1 MRNRKNPSFLHF
13 VQKERILNS
22 NSVKKYTKT
31 GLFSHFMAFIGND
44 TQNFYSKKLLLPK
57 LRGLCYTDKSKC
69 PPGHPERNG
78 KTMKRM
84 FALILAFSLL
94 LCACGSKPAETTAP
108 PETTV
113 PPTTVPV
120 TTAPPETTVPPTTEA
135 TEPPP
140 VDTNPLTGE
149 ALDAVSDSRPYAIM
163 INNTTKAVPQCG
175 ISQAD
180 MIYEI
185 VAEGSVTRF
194 MAIFDELSDV
204 DVIGPVRSV
213 RPYFYRVA
221 QHYGAILTS
230 AGGSDEADSLIKKE
244 GYNRLDG
251 IAGAGSAFYRDQW
264 RRENKGFE
272 HSLMTTGEKLA
283 KAAEKAGFKTT
294 TESSDYGLSFTAD
307 TMTTGETADQI
318 TVWFYKNGKKT
329 VMNYNG
335 ETGLYAMYQ
344 HGADSVD
351 GNDKSP
357 ITFRNVVVLEADT
370 HVKDKK
376 GHLETQMT
384 GTGKGY
390 YARDGKI
397 IPIQWSRESNSA
409 KYVYTDLEG
418 NPISFGIGKTYVAI
432 VPDGSPFSYK

>member
-1 MRNRKNPSFLHF
+1 
-13 VQKERILNS
+13 
-22 NSVKKYTKT
+22 
-31 GLFSHFMAFIGND
+31 
-44 TQNFYSKKLLLPK
+44 
-57 LRGLCYTDKSKC
+57 
-69 PPGHPERNG
+69 
-78 KTMKRM
+78 MKRM
-84 FALILAFSLL
+84 FALILAVSLL

-149 ALDAVSDSRPYAIM
+149 ALEAVDDSRPYAIM
-163 INNTTKAVPQCG
+163 INNTSKAVPQCG

-194 MAIFDELSDV
+194 MAIFLDLSDV

-213 RPYFYRVA
+213 RPYFYQVA
-221 QHYGAILTS
+221 RHYGAILSS
-230 AGGSDEADSLIKKE
+230 AGGSDEAISLIKKD
-244 GYNRLDG
+244 GYNHLDG
-251 IAGAGSAFYRDQW
+251 IAGAGSYFYRDQW
-264 RRENKGFE
+264 RRENKGYE

-283 KAAEKAGFKTT
+283 AAAEKRSFATT
-294 TESSDYGLSFTAD
+294 MEDVDYGFHFTDEA
-307 TMTTGETADQI
+307 MTAGETADQI
-318 TVWFYKNGKKT
+318 TVWFYSGGKKT
-329 VMNYNG
+329 VMNYD
-335 ETGLYAMYQ
+335 ETTGLYTMYQ

-351 GNDKSP
+351 ANDNSP
-357 ITFRNVVVLEADT
+357 IRFRNIVVLEADT

-384 GTGKGY
+384 GTGKGW
-390 YARDGKI
+390 YARDGRVV
-397 IPIQWSRESNSA
+397 PITWSRESSSA
-409 KYVYTDLEG
+409 KYVYTDAEG
-418 NPISFGIGKTYVAI
+418 TPISFGIGKTYVAI

>member
-1 MRNRKNPSFLHF
+1 MAKNYYFQKWHCCDILKKASALPGTRKGM
-13 VQKERILNS
+13 V
-22 NSVKKYTKT
+22 
-31 GLFSHFMAFIGND
+31 
-44 TQNFYSKKLLLPK
+44 
-57 LRGLCYTDKSKC
+57 
-69 PPGHPERNG
+69 

-84 FALILAFSLL
+84 FALILAVSLL
-94 LCACGSKPAETTAP
+94 LCACGSKPAESTAP
-108 PETTV
+108 PPTV

-120 TTAPPETTVPPTTEA
+120 TTAPPETTAPPTTEA

-194 MAIFDELSDV
+194 MAIFHDLSDV

-230 AGGSDEADSLIKKE
+230 AGGSDEADSLIKNE

-251 IAGAGSAFYRDQW
+251 IAGAGAAFYRDQW
-264 RRENKGFE
+264 RKENKGFE
-272 HSLMTTGEKLA
+272 HSLMTTGEKLM
-283 KAAEKAGFKTT
+283 KSAEKHGFKTT
-294 TESSDYGLSFTAD
+294 MEPVDYGFHFTD
-307 TMTTGETADQI
+307 ETMTTGEAAGQI
-318 TVWFYKNGKKT
+318 TVWFYNNGKKT
-329 VMNYNG
+329 VMNYD
-335 ETGLYAMYQ
+335 ESTGLYAMYQ

-357 ITFRNVVVLEADT
+357 IAFRNVVVLEADT

-384 GTGKGY
+384 GTGEGW

-397 IPIQWSRESNSA
+397 IPIKWSRESNSA
-409 KYVYTDLEG
+409 HYVYTDSEG

>member
-1 MRNRKNPSFLHF
+1 M
-13 VQKERILNS
+13 V
-22 NSVKKYTKT
+22 
-31 GLFSHFMAFIGND
+31 
-44 TQNFYSKKLLLPK
+44 
-57 LRGLCYTDKSKC
+57 
-69 PPGHPERNG
+69 

-84 FALILAFSLL
+84 FALILAVSLL

-120 TTAPPETTVPPTTEA
+120 TTAPPETTVPPTTVA
-135 TEPPP
+135 TEPTEPAP

-175 ISQAD
+175 IGQAD

-307 TMTTGETADQI
+307 TMTTGETAEQI

-329 VMNYNG
+329 VMNYNE

-351 GNDKSP
+351 ANDKSP

-384 GTGKGY
+384 GTGEGW
-390 YARDGKI
+390 YARDGKL
-397 IPIQWSRESNSA
+397 IPIKWSRESNSA

>member
-1 MRNRKNPSFLHF
+1 M
-13 VQKERILNS
+13 
-22 NSVKKYTKT
+22 
-31 GLFSHFMAFIGND
+31 
-44 TQNFYSKKLLLPK
+44 KKL
-57 LRGLCYTDKSKC
+57 
-69 PPGHPERNG
+69 
-78 KTMKRM
+78 
-84 FALILAFSLL
+84 FALILAVSLL

-108 PETTV
+108 PNTV
-113 PPTTVPV
+113 PETTVPV
-120 TTAPPETTVPPTTEA
+120 TTAPPETTVPPTTVA
-135 TEPPP
+135 TEPTEPAP

-163 INNTTKAVPQCG
+163 INNTTKAIPQCG

-194 MAIFDELSDV
+194 LAIFDELSDV

-230 AGGSDEADSLIKKE
+230 AGGSDEADSLIKNE

-283 KAAEKAGFKTT
+283 KAAEKHGFKTT
-294 TESSDYGLSFTAD
+294 MEDVDYGFHFTDEA
-307 TMTTGETADQI
+307 MTAGETADQVTI
-318 TVWFYKNGKKT
+318 WFYNNGKKT
-329 VMNYNG
+329 VMNYD
-335 ETGLYAMYQ
+335 ESTGLYAMYQ

-357 ITFRNVVVLEADT
+357 IAFRNVVVLEADT
-370 HVKDKK
+370 HIKDKK
-376 GHLETQMT
+376 GHLETQTT
-384 GTGKGY
+384 GTGEGY

-397 IPIQWSRESNSA
+397 IPIKWSRENNSA

-432 VPDGSPFSYK
+432 VPDGSPLSYK

>member
-1 MRNRKNPSFLHF
+1 MAKNYYFQKKPGCGILKKAGAPSGTG
-13 VQKERILNS
+13 KEWN
-22 NSVKKYTKT
+22 
-31 GLFSHFMAFIGND
+31 
-44 TQNFYSKKLLLPK
+44 
-57 LRGLCYTDKSKC
+57 
-69 PPGHPERNG
+69 
-78 KTMKRM
+78 TMKRM
-84 FALILAFSLL
+84 LALILAVSLL

-108 PETTV
+108 PTTV
-113 PPTTVPV
+113 PETTVPV

-140 VDTNPLTGE
+140 ADTNPLTGE
-149 ALDAVSDSRPYAIM
+149 ALDAVDDSRPYAIM

-194 MAIFDELSDV
+194 MAIFRTLSDV

-230 AGGSDEADSLIKKE
+230 AGGSDEADGLIKKE

-251 IAGAGSAFYRDQW
+251 IAGAGAAFYRDQW

-272 HSLMTTGEKLA
+272 HSLMTTGEKLMA
-283 KAAEKAGFKTT
+283 SAEKHGFKTT
-294 TESSDYGLSFTAD
+294 MEPVDYGFHFTAE
-307 TMTTGETADQI
+307 TMTAGENAGQI
-318 TVWFYKNGKKT
+318 TIWFYQNGKKT
-329 VMNYNG
+329 VMNYD
-335 ETGLYAMYQ
+335 ESTGLYAMYQ

-351 GNDKSP
+351 ANDDSP
-357 ITFRNVVVLEADT
+357 VTFRNIVVLEADT

-384 GTGKGY
+384 GTGKGW

-397 IPIQWSRESNSA
+397 VPITWSRESNSA
-409 KYVYTDLEG
+409 HYVYTDAEG

-432 VPDGSPFSYK
+432 TPDGSPFSYK